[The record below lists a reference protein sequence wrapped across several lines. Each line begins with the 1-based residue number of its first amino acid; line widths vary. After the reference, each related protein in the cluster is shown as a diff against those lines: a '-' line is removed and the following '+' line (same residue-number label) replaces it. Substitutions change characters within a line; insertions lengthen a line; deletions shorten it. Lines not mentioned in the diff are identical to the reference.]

1 MVLQVNWKRTASLN
15 ARHIKIVDDCIADDC
30 IADDC
35 LCIEL
40 NGNWLEIVAKFCY
53 LGEIKGSRGVAFLLC
68 YNKDQQWID

>member
-15 ARHIKIVDDCIADDC
+15 ARHIKIVDDC

-53 LGEIKGSRGVAFLLC
+53 LGEIAKDKKFLKL
-68 YNKDQQWID
+68 